1 MNYHDLTITLNCLH
15 RCGIDTL
22 VDIAWLKHRWKIKTN
37 LELKLFAQL
46 AAWNRATRLQLL
58 FN

>member
-1 MNYHDLTITLNCLH
+1 MNYRDLKITLNCLH

-22 VDIAWLKHRWKIKTN
+22 VDIAWLKHRWRINSN